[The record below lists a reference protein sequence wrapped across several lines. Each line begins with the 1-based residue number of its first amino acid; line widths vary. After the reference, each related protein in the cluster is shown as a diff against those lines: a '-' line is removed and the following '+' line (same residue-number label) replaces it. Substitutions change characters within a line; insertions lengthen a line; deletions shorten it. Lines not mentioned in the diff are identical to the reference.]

1 MFFKMNNQTIN
12 NWRSIAQQLFII
24 LLPVCAFALLH
35 HPDFA
40 AQAQAAGD
48 TISNIVG
55 RNATETTTLQTQ
67 MTTPVAMSIFLKTGL
82 MGAICAV
89 MLAAFI
95 STHDT
100 YLHSWGSIFIQDVVM
115 PFRKKPL
122 SQKQHIN
129 LLRFSILGVAVF
141 IFLFSWIYPQNEYIY
156 MFFAFTGTIFIG
168 GAGAMIIGGLYWK
181 RGTTAGAWCS
191 MILGITMALAG
202 ATARRIWPGLYGTEF
217 PINSQWIMF
226 ITTIVCCTV
235 YAVVSLIEGKI
246 CNMDKMLHRG
256 KYAVA
261 DDVATV
267 EAKPVRGFRA
277 LIAMGSEFTR
287 WDKIIYILSLAWS
300 LSLCAVFLIGV
311 VCNLIFDIKTGSW
324 IKFWWV
330 YVVIHFVLSIITTIW
345 FLIGGLRDYRDM
357 FRLLKS
363 RKADEL
369 DDGRVLPEER

>member
-129 LLRFSILGVAVF
+129 LLRFSILGVAV
-141 IFLFSWIYPQNEYIY
+141 
-156 MFFAFTGTIFIG
+156 
-168 GAGAMIIGGLYWK
+168 
-181 RGTTAGAWCS
+181 
-191 MILGITMALAG
+191 LA
-202 ATARRIWPGLYGTEF
+202 
-217 PINSQWIMF
+217 
-226 ITTIVCCTV
+226 
-235 YAVVSLIEGKI
+235 
-246 CNMDKMLHRG
+246 D
-256 KYAVA
+256 
-261 DDVATV
+261 
-267 EAKPVRGFRA
+267 
-277 LIAMGSEFTR
+277 
-287 WDKIIYILSLAWS
+287 
-300 LSLCAVFLIGV
+300 
-311 VCNLIFDIKTGSW
+311 
-324 IKFWWV
+324 
-330 YVVIHFVLSIITTIW
+330 
-345 FLIGGLRDYRDM
+345 
-357 FRLLKS
+357 
-363 RKADEL
+363 
-369 DDGRVLPEER
+369 